1 MSSTRIRPKRASWRS
16 FARLNL
22 MIDTLGLFGIGA
34 MLGNVFILSVV
45 GSQWGCNRPP
55 WRLFLWRMRIVTG
68 KKLAMTARL
77 GAICPGMRS
86 DHNIRATRAGRTA
99 QVWLWREQ
107 IAPLWSINCRIGE
120 HD

>member
-1 MSSTRIRPKRASWRS
+1 
-16 FARLNL
+16 
-22 MIDTLGLFGIGA
+22 MIIWNWGNAWACVHFERGWIA
-34 MLGNVFILSVV
+34 MGM
-45 GSQWGCNRPP
+45 NRPP
-55 WRLFLWRMRIVTG
+55 WRFFLWRMRIVVG

-107 IAPLWSINCRIGE
+107 IAPLSSINCRIGE